1 MGIDHFLDM
10 GRSAINV
17 LGNGIATAMLVENEG
32 LLRPTRKRSRTGK
45 WRKRKPDP
53 AAPFH

>member
-17 LGNGIATAMLVENEG
+17 LGNGIATAMLAQDEG
-32 LLRPTRKRSRTGK
+32 LLEESESSENITEQIK
-45 WRKRKPDP
+45 
-53 AAPFH
+53 A

>member
-17 LGNGIATAMLVENEG
+17 LGNGIAAAMLAQNEG
-32 LLRPTRKRSRTGK
+32 LLEEEPELVEQE
-45 WRKRKPDP
+45 
-53 AAPFH
+53 A